1 MIWCVIGLLFLN
13 GDHSAVRVCDYR
25 TWGDCVEAKKQIY
38 RVAFSHPK
46 SGAMLICKEEVP
58 NT

>member
-13 GDHSAVRVCDYR
+13 GEHVNVRVCDYR
-25 TWGDCVEAKKQIY
+25 TWGDCVEAKKSIY

-46 SGAMLICKEEVP
+46 SGAMLICKEAPP